1 MSIIEARAIRDDGWW
16 VVMVPIAGKDRATQ
30 GRTLKE
36 AEKMARDLVAIW
48 AEELGDAEL
57 AAASV
62 RLVASGSTRE
72 AVESV
77 RVAQEAAE
85 RSVREAR
92 ERQRGAVAAMRAEGI
107 TMQDIAD
114 LMGLSKGRV
123 SQLAK
128 SA

>member
-16 VVMVPIAGKDRATQ
+16 VVMVPIAGKDCATQ

-92 ERQRGAVAAMRAEGI
+92 ERQRGAVAALRAEGI